1 MLHAFVS
8 VLAAAEAEKSKTPF
22 YIAGCLFG
30 AWAIALFFI
39 GRRAPTFPATSKTA
53 GGLMATSVL
62 LAVVCGGLAVYV
74 A

>member
-8 VLAAAEAEKSKTPF
+8 VLAAVEEEKSKTPF
-22 YIAGCLFG
+22 YIAGCVFG
-30 AWAIALFFI
+30 AWAIALFYI
-39 GRRAPTFPATSKTA
+39 GRSAPAFPANSRTA

-62 LAVVCGGLAVYV
+62 LALVSGGLAVYV